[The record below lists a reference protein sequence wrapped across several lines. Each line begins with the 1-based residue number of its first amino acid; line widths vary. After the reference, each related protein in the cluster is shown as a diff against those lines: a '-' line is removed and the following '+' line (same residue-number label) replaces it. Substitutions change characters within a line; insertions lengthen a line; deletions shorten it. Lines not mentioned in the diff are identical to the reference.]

1 MRNLQLLSRPRA
13 AEQDRGLFLFW
24 RWRRFCAV
32 KLRPIGQ
39 PPDSGHQCAYR
50 PGTQRGVFFFFV
62 ALRSGRSGFL
72 VGGRVGRV
80 GHERGIPQS
89 LLGCREFS
97 FKALRLGFPG
107 GGAGTPRGSLLL
119 VFQFRRPAGCRRR
132 HPQISSA
139 SSPSSK
145 SSIFVYNKEISFRIS
160 RLALIYKPTPHR
172 RTTIVVKERAV
183 FNTNNIFKQVFN
195 KSVKQV
201 IDSCRKMGL

>member
-39 PPDSGHQCAYR
+39 PPDSSHQCAYR
-50 PGTQRGVFFFFV
+50 PGKQRGVFFFFV

-72 VGGRVGRV
+72 LGGRVGRV

-132 HPQISSA
+132 HPQ
-139 SSPSSK
+139 
-145 SSIFVYNKEISFRIS
+145 N
-160 RLALIYKPTPHR
+160 RLR
-172 RTTIVVKERAV
+172 RWLRRLLRRLLRWSHIVVSRVHLLPYVLDTGVQIGSSLTWSAP
-183 FNTNNIFKQVFN
+183 
-195 KSVKQV
+195 
-201 IDSCRKMGL
+201 R

>member
-1 MRNLQLLSRPRA
+1 MWIMRNLQLLSRPRA

-39 PPDSGHQCAYR
+39 PPNSGHQCAYR
-50 PGTQRGVFFFFV
+50 PGKQRGAILFFFFV

-132 HPQISSA
+132 GRHPQ
-139 SSPSSK
+139 
-145 SSIFVYNKEISFRIS
+145 N
-160 RLALIYKPTPHR
+160 RLR
-172 RTTIVVKERAV
+172 RWLRRLLRWSHIVVSRVHLLPYVLDTGVQIGSSLTWSAP
-183 FNTNNIFKQVFN
+183 
-195 KSVKQV
+195 
-201 IDSCRKMGL
+201 R

>member
-1 MRNLQLLSRPRA
+1 MVLLFHIMWIMRNLQLLSRTRT

-50 PGTQRGVFFFFV
+50 PGKQRGVFFFFV
-62 ALRSGRSGFL
+62 ALRGGFL
-72 VGGRVGRV
+72 VAMRVGRV
-80 GHERGIPQS
+80 GHERWIPQS

-119 VFQFRRPAGCRRR
+119 VFQLEGRLGAGVVTLKTGSAVGFGD
-132 HPQISSA
+132 SSGGVTLL
-139 SSPSSK
+139 SLE
-145 SSIFVYNKEISFRIS
+145 SIFFHTSWTLVSK
-160 RLALIYKPTPHR
+160 LA
-172 RTTIVVKERAV
+172 VV
-183 FNTNNIFKQVFN
+183 
-195 KSVKQV
+195 
-201 IDSCRKMGL
+201 

>member
-1 MRNLQLLSRPRA
+1 MIQGVRYSFPVNRSHGVLFHIVGVIHNLQLLSRTRA
-13 AEQDRGLFLFW
+13 AEQDRELFLFW

-50 PGTQRGVFFFFV
+50 PGKQRGAILFFFFV
-62 ALRSGRSGFL
+62 ALQSGRSGFL

-107 GGAGTPRGSLLL
+107 GGAGTPRGSLIL

-132 HPQISSA
+132 LGRHPQ
-139 SSPSSK
+139 
-145 SSIFVYNKEISFRIS
+145 NRLRRWFR
-160 RLALIYKPTPHR
+160 RLLRWSH
-172 RTTIVVKERAV
+172 IVVSRVHLLPYVLDTGVQIGSSLTWSAP
-183 FNTNNIFKQVFN
+183 
-195 KSVKQV
+195 
-201 IDSCRKMGL
+201 R

>member
-1 MRNLQLLSRPRA
+1 MWIMRNLQLLSRPRA

-39 PPDSGHQCAYR
+39 PPNSGHQCAYT
-50 PGTQRGVFFFFV
+50 PGKQRGAILFFFFV

-72 VGGRVGRV
+72 VGGRV

-107 GGAGTPRGSLLL
+107 TPRGSLLL

-132 HPQISSA
+132 GRHPQNRL
-139 SSPSSK
+139 PRWLRRL
-145 SSIFVYNKEISFRIS
+145 FRWS
-160 RLALIYKPTPHR
+160 H
-172 RTTIVVKERAV
+172 IVVSRVHLLPYVLDTGVQIGSSLTWSAP
-183 FNTNNIFKQVFN
+183 
-195 KSVKQV
+195 
-201 IDSCRKMGL
+201 R

>member
-1 MRNLQLLSRPRA
+1 MWIMRNLQLLSRPRA
-13 AEQDRGLFLFW
+13 VLQGRGLFLFW

-32 KLRPIGQ
+32 KPIGQ

-50 PGTQRGVFFFFV
+50 PGKQRGVFFFFV
-62 ALRSGRSGFL
+62 AERGGFL
-72 VGGRVGRV
+72 VAMRVGRV

-132 HPQISSA
+132 HPQ
-139 SSPSSK
+139 
-145 SSIFVYNKEISFRIS
+145 N
-160 RLALIYKPTPHR
+160 RLRGILR
-172 RTTIVVKERAV
+172 RGRRRG
-183 FNTNNIFKQVFN
+183 
-195 KSVKQV
+195 
-201 IDSCRKMGL
+201 CLR